1 MATRSVTVLTVHGR
15 RQTVKVEPDMTMLEI
30 LETVCRKYNFP
41 QDEYDLL
48 HHNKVLDLTTM
59 FRFAG
64 IPNNALLEMAKAKQ
78 KRTEN
83 DVTVQL
89 QLEDGARSENGTF
102 KPSQTLLDVLVALC
116 PARATAEAHPVLVY
130 MRREVYWEQLATTT
144 LKSLGLTRGRAA
156 LRLLQRRAE
165 EPKIQANVSAPLH
178 QTMCVEE
185 TIKPV
190 TTVPLSEAPVAAAA
204 ADAAVTTSLPEES
217 NPSASV
223 PDPIVERAPQRIEE
237 TKAVEE
243 VEAPQK
249 VREAPA
255 LDTNSEQEQTD
266 IPRPEAQIMVLGE
279 RDAVLYHA
287 STAEREQA
295 EVADSF
301 FDLTVPEMMQL
312 YKQLQDRVKSFE
324 DAPLLTGELRE
335 LERNQ
340 QLLSNMSRYRQAVIR
355 VQFPD
360 RHILQGV
367 FQVYETV
374 GHVMEFVRRYLADSN
389 EPFYLYT
396 TPPKVVLQ
404 STVPLLDAG
413 CFPQVLLHFSYD
425 KVSSDSTTAPV
436 GFCLQPELLGRLS
449 NATGASAVATRAKR
463 NATGSAEPQKSTTPS
478 SVEPTVSISNEP
490 MVASSSNRIP
500 HRNFRQS
507 SSISD
512 QSTSEREAKILRFLK
527 K

>member
-64 IPNNALLEMAKAKQ
+64 VPNNALLEMAKAKQ
-78 KRTEN
+78 IRTED
-83 DVTVQL
+83 DVIVQL
-89 QLEDGARSENGTF
+89 QLEDGTRSENGTF
-102 KPSQTLLDVLVALC
+102 KPSQTLLDVLMALC
-116 PARATAEAHPVLVY
+116 SSRATAEAHPVLVY

-165 EPKIQANVSAPLH
+165 EPKIQANVSAPLP
-178 QTMCVEE
+178 QTVRLEE
-185 TIKPV
+185 AIKPV
-190 TTVPLSEAPVAAAA
+190 TTVPLSEAPTAA
-204 ADAAVTTSLPEES
+204 ADAAATTSLPEAAK
-217 NPSASV
+217 PSASV
-223 PDPIVERAPQRIEE
+223 PDPIVERAPERIDE
-237 TKAVEE
+237 TKPVEE
-243 VEAPQK
+243 VEPSPK
-249 VREAPA
+249 VREAPSQ
-255 LDTNSEQEQTD
+255 DTVSEQQQTD
-266 IPRPEAQIMVLGE
+266 TPRPEAQIMVLGE

-340 QLLSNMSRYRQAVIR
+340 QLLTNMNRYRQAVIR

-367 FQVYETV
+367 FQVYESV
-374 GHVMEFVRRYLADSN
+374 GHVMEFVRRYLADSKQ
-389 EPFYLYT
+389 PFYLYT

-404 STVPLLDAG
+404 PTVSLLDAG

-425 KVSSDSTTAPV
+425 HASNDSTSAPA
-436 GFCLQPELLGRLS
+436 GFCLQPELLERLS
-449 NATGASAVATRAKR
+449 NATGASAVAARAKR
-463 NATGSAEPQKSTTPS
+463 NAAGAGVSQEGTTPTSAEPTVRIS
-478 SVEPTVSISNEP
+478 SEP
-490 MVASSSNRIP
+490 MVAGPSNRIP

-507 SSISD
+507 SSIPD
-512 QSTSEREAKILRFLK
+512 QSTSEREAKLLKFLK